1 MVFFKSC
8 VVVVFLI
15 ELILLK
21 ESFEL
26 SKIICPGWKIRPE
39 PTHNTL
45 QIRVYFYQTSLPTCH
60 PSRKG
65 EQLHQQIFVHNGRG
79 ANI

>member
-1 MVFFKSC
+1 MVFLKSC

-21 ESFEL
+21 ESFGL
-26 SKIICPGWKIRPE
+26 SKTICPGWKIRRD
-39 PTHNTL
+39 PTHNPL
-45 QIRVYFYQTSLPTCH
+45 QVWVYFYQTSIPTSH

-65 EQLHQQIFVHNGRG
+65 EQPHQQIFVHSGRG
-79 ANI
+79 GNI